1 MKKILL
7 LVMLA
12 ISATSYAQFKASPN
26 GIVSEDGKGYYV
38 FDFEGLSAEE
48 LYKRAVNFVMSYYK
62 NPDKVMSKHE
72 NEMINI
78 HGIESDAFLVRK
90 TLGVPIYASVH
101 YNIILRFK
109 DGKIRVDTPVI
120 NSMPIG
126 TDNEVYFSGPS
137 LLKTNGSVILFKK
150 DDKVRNEKVL
160 NNLNNWLSEYVN
172 GIIDYI
178 KNEGNSIDT
187 KDNDW

>member
-7 LVMLA
+7 LFMLA

-26 GIVSEDGKGYYV
+26 GIVSEDGKGYCV
-38 FDFEGLSAEE
+38 FEFEGLSAEE

-62 NPDKVMSKHE
+62 NPDKVMSKQT

-78 HGIESDAFLVRK
+78 HAIESDAFLARK
-90 TLGVPIYASVH
+90 NFGIPMYASVH
-101 YNIILRFK
+101 YNAILRFK
-109 DGKIRVDTPVI
+109 DGKLRIDSPIIDR
-120 NSMPIG
+120 MPINLQ
-126 TDNEVYFSGPS
+126 TEVTFTGS
-137 LLKTNGSVILFKK
+137 KFMNGGVVLFKNNG
-150 DDKVRNEKVL
+150 KVNNQKAVD
-160 NNLNNWLSEYVN
+160 NLNNWLSDYVN
-172 GIIDYI
+172 GIIEYI

>member
-72 NEMINI
+72 N
-78 HGIESDAFLVRK
+78 DWDV
-90 TLGVPIYASVH
+90 
-101 YNIILRFK
+101 
-109 DGKIRVDTPVI
+109 
-120 NSMPIG
+120 
-126 TDNEVYFSGPS
+126 
-137 LLKTNGSVILFKK
+137 KK
-150 DDKVRNEKVL
+150 A
-160 NNLNNWLSEYVN
+160 
-172 GIIDYI
+172 I
-178 KNEGNSIDT
+178 KQIKGELEPAA
-187 KDNDW
+187 